1 MTARKFRHRHTTRV
15 HISKQLEF

>member
-15 HISKQLEF
+15 HISEQLEF